1 MCAKKTVNPT
11 TLEVYAS
18 LDFGSDIMAHGFLHD
33 INIQELEWNIFCLV
47 PQIKVNSWSAGHT
60 HISCSCSA
68 SHKVE
73 LFVNHSHPPPLSLLT
88 LHKADTLN
96 TMVVGMAVKRCVCLK
111 NIKNVSH

>member
-33 INIQELEWNIFCLV
+33 INIQELEWNILCLV

-68 SHKVE
+68 SHKVQ
-73 LFVNHSHPPPLSLLT
+73 LFVNHSHPGKIALHLLFGWSLDKDEKSLDQS
-88 LHKADTLN
+88 KQF
-96 TMVVGMAVKRCVCLK
+96 
-111 NIKNVSH
+111 S